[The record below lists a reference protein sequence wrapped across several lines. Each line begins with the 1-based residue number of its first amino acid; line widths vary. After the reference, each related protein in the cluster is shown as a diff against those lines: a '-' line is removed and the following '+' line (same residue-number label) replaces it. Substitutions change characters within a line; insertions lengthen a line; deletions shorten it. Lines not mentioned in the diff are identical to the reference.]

1 MVDRPIEG
9 GEGASGKELV
19 ISVDGSARSAEVVL
33 DKVVE
38 VMPEGAPVP
47 KVVVTDAPLPG
58 RNNRLCIC
66 VVDM

>member
-1 MVDRPIEG
+1 MVVRPIKG

-38 VMPEGAPVP
+38 VMPGGAPVP

-66 VVDM
+66 AVDM